1 MQKMKTKQRR
11 KGRWVSIV
19 TESIPASYLAYRSF
33 CSLVRT
39 FNFIQSLNGKIL
51 GSVIPVSFDSNV
63 IQRIRSQSFDG
74 HSATCFEPLLAT
86 A

>member
-11 KGRWVSIV
+11 KGGGCRLS
-19 TESIPASYLAYRSF
+19 PASYIAYRSL

-39 FNFIQSLNGKIL
+39 FIFIQSLNGKIL

-63 IQRIRSQSFDG
+63 IQRIRSQSFDV
-74 HSATCFEPLLAT
+74 HSATCFEPLLAR